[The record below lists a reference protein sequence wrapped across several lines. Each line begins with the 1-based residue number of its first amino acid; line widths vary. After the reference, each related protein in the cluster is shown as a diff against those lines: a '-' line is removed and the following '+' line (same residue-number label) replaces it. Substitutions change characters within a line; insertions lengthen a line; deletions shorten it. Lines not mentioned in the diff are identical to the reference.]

1 MIFRQGEAI
10 YYTQKRVSDGSVWR
24 EGELGKVDKIPF
36 LESLTNVNPGRKTTL
51 TKIKTESSSCLTA
64 DSLTHPSGLGNY

>member
-24 EGELGKVDKIPF
+24 EGELGKVDKIPS
-36 LESLTNVNPGRKTTL
+36 LESLTNG
-51 TKIKTESSSCLTA
+51 
-64 DSLTHPSGLGNY
+64 HH